1 MKAINILI
9 LSLVLAFSSCDN
21 RGETEVYDYVCDLPA
36 EIPKNFKNGRP
47 VEWNCIW
54 NDYYKDGKVQVILDD
69 EGDLIAL
76 ARKVTGDWTP
86 PGEGTQVE
94 FK

>member
-1 MKAINILI
+1 MKVINILI

-36 EIPKNFKNGRP
+36 EIPKNFKNGKP
-47 VEWNCIW
+47 VEWDCQW
-54 NDYYKDGKVQVILDD
+54 NDYYKDGKVQVIFDE
-69 EGDLIAL
+69 EGDLIGL

-86 PGEGTQVE
+86 PNEGTKVE
-94 FK
+94 IN

>member
-21 RGETEVYDYVCDLPA
+21 QGETEVYDYVCDLPA

-76 ARKVTGDWTP
+76 VRKVTGDWTP
-86 PGEGTQVE
+86 PGEETQVE